1 MILSSVFKQHMGSG
15 SGEEIGDFFCL
26 LVWLPEILFYCFALF
41 LQIPSFPLHITG
53 NPFFQLLVSV
63 S

>member
-1 MILSSVFKQHMGSG
+1 MILSSVFKNHVGCG

-26 LVWLPEILFYCFALF
+26 FGYQNFYFVALF
-41 LQIPSFPLHITG
+41 CSLQIPSFSFHITG